1 MAMAWALW
9 APDSAA
15 GGGADGTASPSSNA
29 SSARP
34 VSRMRRVETAVW
46 VAGSNEHGQLGLGA
60 SAAAEQEE
68 GQGGGPGVEE
78 AWRAAGIG
86 WVAEPRQLN
95 TAEIVGGGADTV
107 VEVHCAENQTTL
119 LTAAGQLFTCGEN
132 ERGNLGLPLSVVE
145 DGEPCF
151 EFERVEFQCTNCGD
165 VTHTARNCP
174 EAPNYSARQRQ
185 QARTLQK
192 RTRAVASALRALQS
206 VLGDTA
212 PVSLQTAGRRGG
224 GARGGQPAA
233 AAEGQR
239 TVWVGG
245 LPRASV
251 VGAEGGGDTNR
262 LSDELMEQL
271 RAFGEVASASVR
283 IKGGGGGGGG
293 TAGKTSWALVTFRGA
308 RPCPPQPPCQPFP
321 PGCFAACCGGLAGR
335 SKPQTCGLELRP
347 PGCGRRPQM
356 CAADC

>member
-1 MAMAWALW
+1 MAWALW

-15 GGGADGTASPSSNA
+15 GGGADDTASPSSSA

-60 SAAAEQEE
+60 AAAAEQEE
-68 GQGGGPGVEE
+68 GQGGPGVEE

-86 WVAEPRQLN
+86 WVAELRQLN

-165 VTHTARNCP
+165 VTHTARNCS

-185 QARTLQK
+185 QARALQK
-192 RTRAVASALRALQS
+192 RTRAVASVLRALQS

-212 PVSLQTAGRRGG
+212 LVVSLQTAGRRGG
-224 GARGGQPAA
+224 G

-251 VGAEGGGDTNR
+251 VGAEGGDDTNR

-283 IKGGGGGGGG
+283 IKGGGGGGGE
-293 TAGKTSWALVTFRGA
+293 TRGKTSWALVTFRGVS
-308 RPCPPQPPCQPFP
+308 PPAAMPAIR
-321 PGCFAACCGGLAGR
+321 GVGWGGAACLGSLACSCVSSCSANGRGGRWPVAG
-335 SKPQTCGLELRP
+335 GW
-347 PGCGRRPQM
+347 
-356 CAADC
+356 